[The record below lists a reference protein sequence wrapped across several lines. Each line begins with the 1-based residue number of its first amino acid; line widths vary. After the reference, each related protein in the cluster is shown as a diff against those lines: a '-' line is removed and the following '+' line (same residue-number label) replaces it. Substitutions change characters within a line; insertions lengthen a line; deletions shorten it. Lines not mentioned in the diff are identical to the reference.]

1 MLGSGG
7 FSGAAST
14 LYITHPD
21 RGKESNEELTED
33 LIGLVRA
40 YLK

>member
-1 MLGSGG
+1 MAEVLEDHIRLHMMGHEKSPMPSAE
-7 FSGAAST
+7 FA
-14 LYITHPD
+14 
-21 RGKESNEELTED
+21 ED

>member
-1 MLGSGG
+1 MAEVLEDHIRLHMMGHEKSAMP
-7 FSGAAST
+7 SA
-14 LYITHPD
+14 
-21 RGKESNEELTED
+21 ELAED

>member
-1 MLGSGG
+1 MEQSRDDRKMLRTTATNEKNTML
-7 FSGAAST
+7 AA
-14 LYITHPD
+14 
-21 RGKESNEELTED
+21 ELAED

>member
-1 MLGSGG
+1 LEDHIR
-7 FSGAAST
+7 
-14 LYITHPD
+14 LHILHPD
-21 RGKESNEELTED
+21 RSAESPEELTED